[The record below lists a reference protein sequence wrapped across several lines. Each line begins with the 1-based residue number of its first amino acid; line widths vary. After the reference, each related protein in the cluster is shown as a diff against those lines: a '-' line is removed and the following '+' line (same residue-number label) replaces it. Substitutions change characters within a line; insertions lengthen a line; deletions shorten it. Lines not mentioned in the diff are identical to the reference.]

1 MAGFVLN
8 KTKGRG
14 SCGIAIYKG
23 STTRL
28 YNFMLNDQTMD
39 YLTTFLSVLFQ
50 IILFSSF
57 ILIDIKMN
65 NLKTIRK
72 ALLKFEKEVRSIFH

>member
-1 MAGFVLN
+1 MRIYVTFQRWPGFVLN

-39 YLTTFLSVLFQ
+39 YLTTFLLSVLFQ

-57 ILIDIKMN
+57 ILILI
-65 NLKTIRK
+65 LK
-72 ALLKFEKEVRSIFH
+72 

>member
-1 MAGFVLN
+1 MRIKGIVTFSAMALVLN

-39 YLTTFLSVLFQ
+39 FNDISFSVLFQ

-57 ILIDIKMN
+57 ILIFI
-65 NLKTIRK
+65 LK
-72 ALLKFEKEVRSIFH
+72 